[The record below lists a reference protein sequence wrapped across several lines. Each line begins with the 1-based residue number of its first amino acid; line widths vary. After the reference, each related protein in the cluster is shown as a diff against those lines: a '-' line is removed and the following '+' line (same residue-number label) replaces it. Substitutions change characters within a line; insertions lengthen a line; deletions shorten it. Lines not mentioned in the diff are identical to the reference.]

1 MSNIYDA
8 VTKAISAH
16 WKAHDK
22 KYPQKIV
29 LSPEQR
35 STFMRMRNVSRD
47 PGHEIHDTH
56 FMGVA
61 IEEAAGAPGYL
72 MAVDGGELALE
83 V

>member
-35 STFMRMRNVSRD
+35 SAFMRMRNLGRD
-47 PGHEIHDTH
+47 PDQEIHDTH

-72 MAVDGGELALE
+72 VAVDGGQVALE

>member
-8 VTKAISAH
+8 VIKAISAH

-22 KYPQKIV
+22 KYPQKLV

-35 STFMRMRNVSRD
+35 STFMRMRNLGRD
-47 PGHEIHDTH
+47 PGDEINDTH
-56 FMGVA
+56 FMGVM
-61 IEEAAGAPGYL
+61 IEEVVGAPGYL
-72 MAVDGGELALE
+72 VGVDGGQVALD

>member
-16 WKAHDK
+16 WKTHDM

-29 LSPEQR
+29 LSQEQR
-35 STFMRMRNVSRD
+35 GTFMRLRNISRD
-47 PGHEIHDTH
+47 PGHETHDTH

-61 IEEAAGAPGYL
+61 IEEVAGAPGYL
-72 MAVDGGELALE
+72 VAVDGGQVALDM
-83 V
+83 

>member
-16 WKAHDK
+16 WKAQDM
-22 KYPQKIV
+22 KYPQKLV

-35 STFMRMRNVSRD
+35 GAFMRLRNISRD
-47 PGHEIHDTH
+47 PGNEIHDTH

-61 IEEAAGAPGYL
+61 IEEVAGAPGYL
-72 MAVDGGELALE
+72 VAVDGGQVALDL
-83 V
+83 